1 MATKRTRSASLKE
14 QGERAAE
21 TGAQA
26 AEETVEATERAA
38 ENMQQ
43 GMRRAEDIG
52 RQQAE
57 QMRTVLSASTK
68 AYQEVADYSKD
79 DMEAMIQ
86 SGARLAKGFQE
97 MSWEVMNFTQES
109 LRASLRAAND
119 LMECRSVEDFVA
131 VQRNYLKESVDSF
144 LSESAKLLQMTS
156 AAADEAVNPINQ
168 RVEGGRR
175 GANGGQEMR

>member
-1 MATKRTRSASLKE
+1 MATKRNQSASLKE

-26 AEETVEATERAA
+26 AEETVEATARQAEKAA
-38 ENMQQ
+38 
-43 GMRRAEDIG
+43 GDIG

-57 QMRTVLSASTK
+57 QMRTVLGASTK

-97 MSWEVMNFTQES
+97 MGWEVMNFTQES

-119 LMECRSVEDFVA
+119 LMECRSVEDIVA

-144 LSESAKLLQMTS
+144 LSESAKLLQITS

-175 GANGGQEMR
+175 RANGGQEMR